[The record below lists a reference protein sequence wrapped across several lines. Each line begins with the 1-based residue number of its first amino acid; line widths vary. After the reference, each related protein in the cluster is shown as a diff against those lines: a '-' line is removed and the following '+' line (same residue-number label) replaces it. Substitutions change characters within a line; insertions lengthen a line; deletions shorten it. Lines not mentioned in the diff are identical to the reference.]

1 MLILVLLARWFTTY
15 SCKNNNNMANPSIY
29 KIVSVKESENSYAK
43 DAVSSDEQ
51 TEINNIISKF
61 ITHFKH
67 QHL

>member
-1 MLILVLLARWFTTY
+1 MLILVLLARWFTIY

-29 KIVSVKESENSYAK
+29 KIVNVRESENTFAK
-43 DAVSSDEQ
+43 DPVSSDEQ
-51 TEINNIISKF
+51 TEIDNIISKF

>member
-1 MLILVLLARWFTTY
+1 
-15 SCKNNNNMANPSIY
+15 MANPSIY
-29 KIVSVKESENSYAK
+29 KIVNVKESENTYAK

-51 TEINNIISKF
+51 TEINSIISKF

>member
-1 MLILVLLARWFTTY
+1 
-15 SCKNNNNMANPSIY
+15 MANPSIY
-29 KIVSVKESENSYAK
+29 KIVNVKESENTYAK

-51 TEINNIISKF
+51 TEITNIISKF